1 MKNTHK
7 LYTDVIAKSGSKN
20 EPLEVTAN
28 GIYEAPKGT
37 GYSPVKVNVKLEG
50 NPLQDVIDNQGGDR
64 EPSCSYLFYNYQ
76 GTSLDSSIKS
86 IDTSKVKVM
95 MSMFQYCNNLISI
108 PMFDT
113 SNTVNMY
120 QMFASCNKLE
130 SIPKLNTSSVN
141 NMQGMFQYCS
151 KLTIIPQLDT
161 SKVENMSGMF
171 DNCSKLTTIPKLDT
185 SKVTNMQNMFNRCIF
200 LTSIPELNTSNVT
213 NMISMFQYCSKLTIV
228 PQLDVSKVT
237 DFRSI
242 FYNCTSLTSIG
253 IYGFTRGIDI
263 SQTAL
268 EHDAI
273 VALLNQAGTAYNS
286 SQKIT
291 MGSTKLALL
300 SDEEKAIATNKGW
313 TLA

>member
-28 GIYEAPKGT
+28 GTYEAPKGT
-37 GYSPVKVNVKLEG
+37 GYSPVRVNVKLEG
-50 NPLQDVIDNQGGDR
+50 NPLQDVIDNRDGDR
-64 EPSCSYLFYNYQ
+64 DPSCSYLFYNYQ

-86 IDTSKVKVM
+86 IDTSKVTNM

-108 PMFDT
+108 PMLDT
-113 SNTVNMY
+113 SHTVNMY
-120 QMFASCNKLE
+120 QMFASCNQLE

-200 LTSIPELNTSNVT
+200 LTSIPDLNTSNVT

-237 DFRSI
+237 DFRSM

-253 IYGFTRGIDI
+253 IYGFTRSIDI
-263 SQTAL
+263 SSTAL
-268 EHDAI
+268 GHDAI
-273 VALLNQAGTAYNS
+273 VAFLNQAGTAYNS

-291 MGSTKLALL
+291 LGSAKLALL
-300 SDEEKAIATNKGW
+300 SNEEKAIATNKGW